1 MVFGLLPKER
11 LDMKASNIVNKSGQ
25 ALEPTIKTMFQNIWT
40 DLGNALAEMP
50 SLEKGFHVFWLIG
63 PFILLIERTPADIW
77 LSVLAIAF
85 VIRAVFKRD
94 GTWFRAF
101 WVRACFLFLAVCI
114 MSSAMSAMPS
124 YAFSEGLAWFRFP
137 LFAMATAFWLGT
149 DKRLLYAMLVSTAL
163 GMLLMT
169 GVLMAE
175 IIIEGQKD
183 GRLSWPYGDL
193 VSGNYLSKVGLPAFT
208 IMVALAVGAKPKLAS
223 IMGGLSLVSIIM
235 SVLTGERINFLIR
248 ACSGMLAAL
257 AWRANWR
264 RYGILVIVEIFAV
277 LAILLSSPSIQQ
289 RYVESFLAQLPTGAH
304 SEYYRAIAAG
314 PEAAKDSLI
323 VGLGPATFRDLCPEI
338 IGVSTEFDCRNH
350 PHNFYS
356 QLLTE
361 TGVIGLITGSLM
373 IVSIIWAAFAGWR
386 KNRDNVVAATAFVV
400 PFGLFFPIQSTGDFF
415 GQWNNIFMWSAIA
428 LALAAA
434 RTLAQH
440 KLK

>member
-1 MVFGLLPKER
+1 MN
-11 LDMKASNIVNKSGQ
+11 DSNQ
-25 ALEPTIKTMFQNIWT
+25 APEPTIFEMFQNIWT
-40 DLGNALAEMP
+40 DFGNALSAMP
-50 SLEKGFHVFWLIG
+50 RWEKGFHIFWLLG
-63 PFILLIERTPADIW
+63 PFILLIERSPADIW
-77 LSVLAIAF
+77 LSTLALAF
-85 VIRAVFKRD
+85 AIRSIIKRD
-94 GTWFRAF
+94 GEWLKAF
-101 WVRACFLFLAVCI
+101 WVRASFLFLAVC
-114 MSSAMSAMPS
+114 MVSSALSVMPA

-137 LFAMATAFWLGT
+137 LFAMATVFWLGT

-163 GMLLMT
+163 GMMLMT
-169 GVLMAE
+169 GILTAE
-175 IIIEGQKD
+175 MIIEGQKD
-183 GRLSWPYGDL
+183 GRLSWPYDDL

-208 IMVALAVGAKPKLAS
+208 IMVALAIGAKPRLAS
-223 IMGGLSLVSIIM
+223 IMGGLSLISIII

-257 AWRANWR
+257 TWRPNWR

-289 RYVESFLAQLPTGAH
+289 RYVDNFLAQLPTGPH
-304 SEYYRAIAAG
+304 SGYYRAIAAG
-314 PEAAKDSLI
+314 PEAAKESLI
-323 VGLGPATFRDLCPEI
+323 IGLGPATFRDLCPEI
-338 IGVSTEFDCRNH
+338 LGVSTKFVCHNH

-361 TGVIGLITGSLM
+361 TGFIGLITGSLM
-373 IVSIIWAAFAGWR
+373 IASIIWAAFAGWR

-434 RTLAQH
+434 RTLTAEQ
-440 KLK
+440 KK